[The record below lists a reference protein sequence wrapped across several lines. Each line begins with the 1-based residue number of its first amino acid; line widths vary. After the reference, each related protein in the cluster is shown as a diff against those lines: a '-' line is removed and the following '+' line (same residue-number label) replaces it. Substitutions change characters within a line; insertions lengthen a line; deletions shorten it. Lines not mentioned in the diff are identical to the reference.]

1 MKIEFLTK
9 NLGMKIVALILS
21 LGLWVFVA
29 ASINSVSKFPGSI
42 PVKSIN
48 VPEGYSA
55 IYDEKEVS
63 IKIAAP
69 PKIWNQ
75 LSSENF
81 SAFVDLN
88 GFSSGTHEL
97 KVYVNSNLS
106 EVEIIEIEP
115 RNLMVRLEPNI
126 SKKVPVKEV
135 ISGQPA
141 EGMSVGGV
149 TFDPIE
155 AEIFGPKSLVDVVN
169 NVTAEVVLNNEN
181 QGFSRDITLKVLND
195 KSEVISEISV
205 LPATVK
211 ADVKIVKAGNNK
223 TVGVKVLTSGYP
235 ASGFY
240 ISNITV
246 DPATVD
252 IVGQDSLLR
261 QTQFIETE
269 VIDIT
274 NQSQTLSKSINLSLP
289 SGISLQRES
298 NQSVKATI
306 TFSPTD
312 INREVTAKITPKN
325 LASGLKISNYDPSSV
340 KVIVSGPADQIN
352 ALATDQV
359 TLNIDL
365 LGKSIGIIGYDI
377 SDSMFDFPTGIKVI
391 SFLPSS
397 LSITLQAE

>member
-9 NLGMKIVALILS
+9 NLGMKFIALILS
-21 LGLWVFVA
+21 LALWVFVA

-48 VPEGYSA
+48 VPDGYSA

-88 GFSSGTHEL
+88 GLSSGTHEL
-97 KVYVNSNLS
+97 KVYVNSNQS

-149 TFDPIE
+149 AFDPAE
-155 AEIFGPKSLVDVVN
+155 AEIFGPKSLIDIVN
-169 NVTAEVVLNNEN
+169 NVTAEVVLSNED
-181 QGFSRDITLKVLND
+181 QGFSRDIVLKVLNE
-195 KSEVISEISV
+195 KSEAISEISV
-205 LPATVK
+205 LPTSVK
-211 ADVKIVKAGNNK
+211 ADIKIVKAGNNK
-223 TVGVKVLTSGYP
+223 TVGIKVLTSGYP

-269 VIDIT
+269 VVDIT
-274 NQSQTLSKSINLSLP
+274 NQNQTLAKSVSLSLP
-289 SGISLQRES
+289 PGISLQRES
-298 NQSVKATI
+298 NQNIKITI
-306 TFSPTD
+306 NFLPTS
-312 INREVTAKITPKN
+312 INREVTAKIVPKN
-325 LASGLKISNYDPSSV
+325 LAAGLKISNYDPPSV
-340 KVIVSGPADQIN
+340 KVIVSGPVDQIN
-352 ALATDQV
+352 ALAADQV
-359 TLNIDL
+359 ILNIDL
-365 LGKSIGIIGYDI
+365 LGKNIGIIGFDI
-377 SDSMFDFPTGIKVI
+377 SDLMFDLPPGIKVI